1 MRRLHSHLLVQ
12 SVHHVAALS
21 TCHTHAHEAHHR
33 AALVAGSSLHS
44 CTGCAGHEGHACIRI
59 RESLQIANVFF
70 VLFARFNAAY
80 AEGNNLYAAQLA
92 PFLAQHVIECIADFL
107 CMTRQCTVAHA
118 LFTHHAKGLVQAG
131 QQLSFQL
138 AVNLAALIFVAY
150 VAANIGIEQNRI
162 GNLVAVLA
170 KAADRD
176 IHIQTDALVNNSE
189 GNRAGSAIFVADDFL
204 RIEEVHALIL
214 ARIAAIGETLADL
227 SKDIL
232 NTLHIQAIC
241 HDGRLRRGIISI
253 FARLGAKLYNLA
265 VFYDNHALTFVDG
278 NSGAVADDVI
288 LCRSV
293 GAASL
298 AGGTLHALG
307 NQNIRLHAFTVNK
320 LFPLIAQYAASCA

>member
-44 CTGCAGHEGHACIRI
+44 STGCTGHEGHACIRI

-70 VLFARFNAAY
+70 VLFARLNAAY
-80 AEGNNLYAAQLA
+80 AERNNLYAAQLA

-118 LFTHHAKGLVQAG
+118 LFTHHAKGLVQTG

-138 AVNLAALIFVAY
+138 TVNLAALIFVAY

-176 IHIQTDALVNNSE
+176 IHIQTDALVNNTE
-189 GNRAGSAIFVADDFL
+189 GNRAGSTIFVADDFL

-298 AGGTLHALG
+298 AGGTLHALC